1 MRIIAVDD
9 DEFALSVLIHA
20 LVQAGHEPV
29 GAHNGREALE
39 LLRQGAS
46 RMVVSDWV
54 MPEMD
59 GPELCQRIRNEA
71 FDAYIYVI
79 LLTSK
84 DTLSDL
90 VQGLSAGADDFITKP
105 FDPQELRARVQTG
118 ERVLSLETRT
128 SAAEAANRAKSEFL
142 ANMSHEIRTPMTA
155 ILGFADTLEESEL
168 SEQERRDALEAIRR
182 NGAHLLA
189 IINDILDLSKIE
201 ADQVTCETIRYSPCE
216 LLADVV
222 SMMGVQTRSAGLEF
236 VVEHAGPVP
245 RALQGD
251 PTRLR
256 QILVN
261 LVGNAIKFTKRG
273 QVRLVSRC
281 ERCPAN
287 DGWLHLDVIDTGIGM
302 TPDQAACVF
311 QPFVQADTSMTRK
324 YGGTGLGLTICK
336 RLAQLM
342 HGDIVIVDTKPGVGT
357 HVRLSIPTGPL
368 NDVELVNCRGSPVIV
383 SAEPDQVKSGAS
395 VGVLACRILL
405 AEDGPDNQ
413 RIIAHVLR
421 KAGAEVTIVEHG
433 QAAVEAAT
441 AAATSGNP
449 FDVILMDMQMP
460 VMDGYEATARL
471 RAQGYDGIIV
481 ALTAHAL
488 AQDRQKCVEA
498 GCNDYATKPIKRN
511 ELLGLIRKYL
521 PDASERPAVEED
533 VRTGMEPAPCDRHGS
548 ANCVGGRVAAAVPEG
563 QRGLVPERAVR

>member
-1 MRIIAVDD
+1 MRILAVDD
-9 DEFALSVLIHA
+9 DDFALSVLSHA
-20 LVQAGHEPV
+20 LMQAGHEPI
-29 GAHNGREALE
+29 ALHSGREALE
-39 LLRQGAS
+39 LLHQGVS
-46 RMVVSDWV
+46 RMVLSDWV

-59 GPELCQRIRNEA
+59 GLELCQRIRNEA
-71 FDAYIYVI
+71 FDAYVYVI

-84 DTLSDL
+84 DTTSDL

-105 FDPQELRARVQTG
+105 FDPVELRVRVQAG
-118 ERVLSLETRT
+118 ERILSLETRT

-142 ANMSHEIRTPMTA
+142 ANMSHEICTPMTA
-155 ILGFADTLEESEL
+155 ILGFAETLEETEL

-216 LLADVV
+216 LLADVA
-222 SMMGVQTRSAGLEF
+222 SMMGARARVVGLEF
-236 VVEHAGPVP
+236 VVEHAGLVP

-251 PTRLR
+251 PTRVR

-281 ERCPAN
+281 ERRPAN

-302 TPDQAACVF
+302 TPDQAARVF
-311 QPFVQADTSMTRK
+311 RPFVQADTSMARE

-342 HGDIVIVDTKPGVGT
+342 HGDIVIVDTKPGAGT

-368 NDVELVNCRGSPVIV
+368 NDVELVSCRGSPVIV
-383 SAEPDQVKSGAS
+383 TAEPDQVKSGGSDGA
-395 VGVLACRILL
+395 LACRILL

-433 QAAVEAAT
+433 QAAVEAADVEV
-441 AAATSGNP
+441 AAPGRGPYRVGVEVRGRGSPGEDEAVLLVGQGRREV
-449 FDVILMDMQMP
+449 DVGADRVLGLDE
-460 VMDGYEATARL
+460 GYVLLPGDIAFLL
-471 RAQGYDGIIV
+471 RAQGPGAEVREGDGV
-481 ALTAHAL
+481 DQRLVRSAPLALQPPTVRRV
-488 AQDRQKCVEA
+488 D
-498 GCNDYATKPIKRN
+498 D
-511 ELLGLIRKYL
+511 
-521 PDASERPAVEED
+521 DPAV
-533 VRTGMEPAPCDRHGS
+533 G
-548 ANCVGGRVAAAVPEG
+548 
-563 QRGLVPERAVR
+563 

>member
-1 MRIIAVDD
+1 MKILAVDD
-9 DEFALSVLIHA
+9 DDFALSVLSHA
-20 LVQAGHEPV
+20 LVQAGHEPIAV
-29 GAHNGREALE
+29 HSGREALE
-39 LLRQGAS
+39 LLRQGVS

-59 GPELCQRIRNEA
+59 GLELCQRIRNEA
-71 FDAYIYVI
+71 FDAYVYVI
-79 LLTSK
+79 LLTSQ
-84 DTLSDL
+84 DTTSDL

-105 FDPQELRARVQTG
+105 FDPVELRVRVQAG
-118 ERVLSLETRT
+118 ERILSLETRT
-128 SAAEAANRAKSEFL
+128 SAAEAANRAKTEFL

-155 ILGFADTLEESEL
+155 ILGFAETLEESEL
-168 SEQERRDALEAIRR
+168 SEEERRDALEAIRR
-182 NGAHLLA
+182 NGEHLLA

-216 LLADVV
+216 LLADVA
-222 SMMGVQTRSAGLEF
+222 SMMGTRARSVGLEF

-273 QVRLVSRC
+273 QVHLVSRC
-281 ERCPAN
+281 EQCPAN
-287 DGWLHLDVIDTGIGM
+287 DSWLHLDVIDTGIGM
-302 TPDQAACVF
+302 TPDQVACVF
-311 QPFVQADTSMTRK
+311 QPFVQADTSMARK

-357 HVRLSIPTGPL
+357 HVRLSIPTGSL
-368 NDVELVNCRGSPVIV
+368 NDVELVSCRESPVIV
-383 SAEPDQVKSGAS
+383 TAEPEQAKSGGSDGA
-395 VGVLACRILL
+395 LACRILL
-405 AEDGPDNQ
+405 AEDGPDNR
-413 RIIAHVLR
+413 RIIAHILR
-421 KAGAEVTIVEHG
+421 KAGAEVTVVEHG
-433 QAAVEAAT
+433 QAAAEAAT

-471 RAQGYDGIIV
+471 RAQGYDGTIV
-481 ALTAHAL
+481 ALTAHAM
-488 AQDRQKCVEA
+488 AQDRHKCLAA
-498 GCNDYATKPIKRN
+498 GCNDYSTKPVKRN
-511 ELLGLIRKYL
+511 ELLDLIRKYV
-521 PDASERPAVEED
+521 PGASDHSAANDD
-533 VRTGMEPAPCDRHGS
+533 VPTGTEHAPCDRHGS
-548 ANCVGGRVAAAVPEG
+548 ANCVGGRMASAVPGG
-563 QRGLVPERAVR
+563 QRGLVPERAMR